1 MKVDKGDI
9 VFSCF
14 CFSFCVFLP
23 SSIQRVENESLQRLL
38 RYIADE
44 EDDDAEGEV
53 EGEDEEEDA

>member
-14 CFSFCVFLP
+14 CLCFFFL
-23 SSIQRVENESLQRLL
+23 SSIQRVGNESLQRLL

>member
-9 VFSCF
+9 VFCCF
-14 CFSFCVFLP
+14 CSFFLP
-23 SSIQRVENESLQRLL
+23 SSIQSENESLQRLL